1 MSPLERNPFGHG
13 WFANVN
19 CGLIKI
25 GSAHI
30 IGSTALIEDFC
41 NRDTCALDLRTTIA
55 LEKHSHRPKAGLDFF
70 GTAPKVLSTDA
81 SSSLNLLQ
89 ACMLP
94 NSL

>member
-1 MSPLERNPFGHG
+1 MFSLERNPFGHR

-19 CGLIKI
+19 CGLINISGTHKI
-25 GSAHI
+25 I
-30 IGSTALIEDFC
+30 RRALKEGFC
-41 NRDTCALDLRTTIA
+41 NLDACALDLRTTIA
-55 LEKHSHRPKAGLDFF
+55 LEKHSHGPKAGLDFF

-81 SSSLNLLQ
+81 SCSLNLLQ